1 MVESCIFRKGCDGA
15 IHSIISGIILTRG
28 AKSYY
33 VLEGLGVNLTLV
45 FQGDLSC

>member
-15 IHSIISGIILTRG
+15 IHPIISGIILTRG